1 MLEFVEKIASN
12 LGDNPYF
19 GAGFG
24 LVGVGAG
31 LAVGRQAYSIGL
43 ILFKRHCM
51 MTLEITHRDQS
62 YPWILNWLTHY
73 HRKAQHLS
81 VVTQFH
87 QRDSGQ
93 FSSKFNFVPS
103 VGTHFFRFNERWMK
117 VERDRQQTSVDINM
131 GHPFETI
138 KFTCLGTDKEI
149 FSQMLNYARDLESTK
164 HDGKTVIYEPRT
176 SEWAPFG
183 EPRRRRQFDSVIL
196 DNDIAD
202 RILSDV
208 NEFLQS
214 REWYSQRGVPY
225 RRGYLL
231 HGPPGCGKTSY
242 IMALAGK
249 LEYDICQMNLSNST
263 LSDERL
269 NYLLSVAPPNSIIL
283 LEDVD
288 AAFLNRED
296 IDMTRSAYQGLG
308 RVTLSGILNVLDGV
322 ASSEERILFM
332 TTNYPEKLD
341 AALTRPGRVDMKVYI
356 GYASN
361 DQLARAFERFYP
373 IALGGPDGKAFVKAI
388 EAARKQVK
396 LPKKGKIELSMA
408 DVQSYFLFH
417 KDKPQEAIESV
428 INLLESKANSLV
440 TPKQQMSNGNK

>member
-1 MLEFVEKIASN
+1 MIEFVEKIFSN

-31 LAVGRQAYSIGL
+31 LAICRQTLSIGQ
-43 ILFKRHCM
+43 ILFRRHCM

-62 YPWILNWLTHY
+62 YPWILNWLTH
-73 HRKAQHLS
+73 HHKNAQHLS
-81 VVTQFH
+81 VVTHYH

-93 FSSKFNFVPS
+93 FTSNFNFVPS
-103 VGTHFFRFNERWMK
+103 VGTHFFQFRNKWMK

-138 KFTCLGTDKEI
+138 KFTCLGQNKEI
-149 FSQMLNYARDLESTK
+149 FTEMLNYARDLESSK

-176 SEWAPFG
+176 SDWAPFG
-183 EPRRRRQFDSVIL
+183 APRTRREFESVIL
-196 DNDIAD
+196 DKNIAE

-208 NEFLQS
+208 QEFLNS
-214 REWYSQRGVPY
+214 RDWYSQRGVPY

-269 NYLLSVAPPNSIIL
+269 SYLMNVAPRRSIIL
-283 LEDVD
+283 LEDID
-288 AAFLNRED
+288 AAFLSRED
-296 IDMTRSAYQGLG
+296 IDLNKSAYQGLG
-308 RVTLSGILNVLDGV
+308 RVTLSGMLNVIDGIS
-322 ASSEERILFM
+322 SSEERIMFM

-341 AALTRPGRVDMKVYI
+341 PALKRPGRVDMKFYI
-356 GYASN
+356 GYASET
-361 DQLARAFERFYP
+361 QLARAFERFYP
-373 IALGGPDGKAFVKAI
+373 PELGGPTGEDFIKAI
-388 EAARKQVK
+388 TAAKKSIK
-396 LPKKGKIELSMA
+396 LPKSEKIEFSMA
-408 DVQSYFLFH
+408 DVQSYFLLH
-417 KDKPQEAIESV
+417 KDKPQDALKQIEDLV
-428 INLLESKANSLV
+428 VAKASADDCAV
-440 TPKQQMSNGNK
+440 KKHQIQ